1 MHPRY
6 LILGGSGFLGRSL
19 HSSLGAGGAIATYKR
34 TPIAGGI
41 HFDASE
47 HSLAAR
53 ILTAYPSLTHA
64 FILMGI
70 TNLDACARDPA
81 GTARINVDAIKEVI
95 AQLRD
100 AGITPVFASS
110 DAVFDGSRGGWT
122 EDDPPCPVLTYG
134 RQKAAVEAVLLADAR
149 PSLIVRLPKILSTI
163 PGARDMLDGWMS
175 ELESGAEIRCAHDQL
190 LSPVDVDEAV
200 QALVGLV
207 NSQASGVFHFAA
219 PQAVS
224 RLALLD
230 MLVHEVQHH
239 RVIAPRITRCSI
251 RDFAFAE
258 ARPLD
263 GSMSAAKLESQ
274 TGFRFSQ
281 VQRIC
286 ARAAA
291 RRYATLQAAATA

>member
-19 HSSLGAGGAIATYKR
+19 HAVLGADAIATYQQ
-34 TPIAGGI
+34 TSIAGAI
-41 HFDASE
+41 HFDASV
-47 HSLAAR
+47 HHLATR
-53 ILTAYPSLTHA
+53 ILTLYPSLTHA

-81 GTARINVDAIKEVI
+81 GSARINVDAIKQVI
-95 AQLRD
+95 AQLRA

-122 EDDPPCPVLTYG
+122 EDDPRCPILTYG

-149 PSLIVRLPKILSTI
+149 PSLIVRFPKMLSTT
-163 PGARDMLDGWMS
+163 PGARDVLDGWMA
-175 ELESGAEIRCAHDQL
+175 ELEAGAEIRCAQDQIF
-190 LSPVDVDEAV
+190 SPVDVDEAV
-200 QALVGLV
+200 QALDGLV
-207 NSQASGVFHFAA
+207 KSQASGVFHCAA
-219 PQAVS
+219 PRAVS
-224 RLALLD
+224 RLELLEL
-230 MLVHEVQHH
+230 LVQEVQRHH
-239 RVIAPRITRCSI
+239 AIAPRITRCSI

-263 GSMSAAKLESQ
+263 GSMSAAKLASQ
-274 TGFRFSQ
+274 LGFRFSE

-286 ARAAA
+286 AKAAA
-291 RRYATLQAAATA
+291 RRYATQQATATA

>member
-19 HSSLGAGGAIATYKR
+19 HALLGAGDAIATYKQ

-47 HSLAAR
+47 HSLATR

-64 FILMGI
+64 FIFMGI

-81 GTARINVDAIKEVI
+81 GSARINVDAIKEVI

-110 DAVFDGSRGGWT
+110 DAVFDGSRGGWAE
-122 EDDPPCPVLTYG
+122 EDPVCPVLTYG

-149 PSLIVRLPKILSTI
+149 PSLIVRLPKIIATF
-163 PGARDMLDGWMS
+163 PGAHDMLDGWMS
-175 ELESGAEIRCAHDQL
+175 ALEAGAEIRCAHDQI

-200 QALVGLV
+200 RALDGLV
-207 NSQASGVFHFAA
+207 KSRASGVFHFAA

-224 RLALLD
+224 RLALLE
-230 MLVHEVQHH
+230 MLVHEVQ
-239 RVIAPRITRCSI
+239 RYRAIAPRITRCSI

-263 GSMSAAKLESQ
+263 GSMSAAKLELQ
-274 TGFRFSQ
+274 TGFRFPQ

-291 RRYATLQAAATA
+291 RRYAVEQTAATA

>member
-19 HSSLGAGGAIATYKR
+19 HAVLGADDAIATYQQ
-34 TPIAGGI
+34 TPIAGAF
-41 HFDASE
+41 HFDASA
-47 HSLAAR
+47 HHLATR
-53 ILTAYPSLTHA
+53 ILTLYPSLTHA

-81 GTARINVDAIKEVI
+81 GSARINVDAIKAII

-122 EDDPPCPVLTYG
+122 EDDPRCPILTYG
-134 RQKAAVEAVLLADAR
+134 HQKAAVEAVLLADAR
-149 PSLIVRLPKILSTI
+149 PSLIVRFPKMLSTM
-163 PGARDMLDGWMS
+163 PGARDVLDGWMT
-175 ELESGAEIRCAHDQL
+175 ELEAGAEIRCAQDQIF
-190 LSPVDVDEAV
+190 SPVDVDEAV
-200 QALVGLV
+200 QALDGLV

-219 PQAVS
+219 PQALS
-224 RLALLD
+224 RLALLEL
-230 MLVHEVQHH
+230 LVQEVQRH
-239 RVIAPRITRCSI
+239 RAIAPRITRCSI

-263 GSMSAAKLESQ
+263 GSMSAAKLASQ
-274 TGFRFSQ
+274 TGYRFSE
-281 VQRIC
+281 VQGIC
-286 ARAAA
+286 AKAAA
-291 RRYATLQAAATA
+291 RRYATQQATATA